1 MYPLIDWNDTLIGIK
16 GPKGCGK
23 STLILQHI
31 KDTFKG
37 KELEKALYV
46 SLDNLWFSTH
56 DIIDVVDYHYTHG
69 GTHLFI
75 DEIHY
80 YKHWQTLLKNISDD
94 YPGLYVTYTG
104 SSMLQMESSEGDLS
118 RRLTMYEMRGLSFRE
133 FLAYEGGMQLPAIT
147 LETLLAD
154 HVGIA
159 MGLCNNTKILE
170 QFKKYLEVGYYP
182 FYKIVHHGY
191 YQRLQHVANQVIEVD
206 YPNIDDITMST
217 IRKTKKLLM
226 LLAERVPQLPKMNE
240 LYKELE
246 TDRNQGL
253 KMLYALQ
260 RGGLLFLLSDHTKSL
275 DNLSR
280 PDKIYINNPTMMYAL
295 SPQIDTGTL
304 RETFFMNQLSQGHEV
319 CYPKAG
325 DFLVDRKYLFEVG
338 GKGKTFDQI
347 KDIPDSYLAVDNLEI
362 GYKNRIPLWMFGLLY

>member
-1 MYPLIDWNDTLIGIK
+1 MQ
-16 GPKGCGK
+16 
-23 STLILQHI
+23 ILV
-31 KDTFKG
+31 FG
-37 KELEKALYV
+37 
-46 SLDNLWFSTH
+46 
-56 DIIDVVDYHYTHG
+56 
-69 GTHLFI
+69 
-75 DEIHY
+75 
-80 YKHWQTLLKNISDD
+80 
-94 YPGLYVTYTG
+94 
-104 SSMLQMESSEGDLS
+104 
-118 RRLTMYEMRGLSFRE
+118 
-133 FLAYEGGMQLPAIT
+133 
-147 LETLLAD
+147 
-154 HVGIA
+154 
-159 MGLCNNTKILE
+159 
-170 QFKKYLEVGYYP
+170 
-182 FYKIVHHGY
+182 
-191 YQRLQHVANQVIEVD
+191 NQVIEVD
-206 YPNIDDITMST
+206 YPNIDDITIST

-260 RGGLLFLLSDHTKSL
+260 RVGLLLLLSDNAKSP

-304 RETFFMNQLSQGHEV
+304 RETFFINQLSQVHEV
-319 CYPKAG
+319 RYPKAG